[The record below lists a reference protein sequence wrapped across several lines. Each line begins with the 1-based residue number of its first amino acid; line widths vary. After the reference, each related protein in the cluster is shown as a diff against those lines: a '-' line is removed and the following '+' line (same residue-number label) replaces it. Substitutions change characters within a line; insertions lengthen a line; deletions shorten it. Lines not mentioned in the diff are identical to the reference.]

1 MGVPATSEKLVA
13 AGAATV
19 SVALAPGPGVATSLD
34 VTVLVVTVNGL
45 PVVVEACA
53 CMLTLHDA
61 PAASAAEKFRLLDEK
76 PPVPGQ
82 VMPTMLPNVIPDGK
96 LTLKVIPVSAV
107 PFGLVT
113 VTSYTVVFD
122 PPTATVEGVKLV
134 LNVAWTCADAW
145 PRQIVTSA
153 SDNQAE
159 RSLNPI
165 IATSQKYPL

>member
-1 MGVPATSEKLVA
+1 MGVPATTEKLVA

-19 SVALAPGPGVATSLD
+19 SVVLAPGPAVATSLD

-61 PAASAAEKFRLLDEK
+61 PAASEPTEKLKPLDVL
-76 PPVPGQ
+76 PPEPAQALPAMVK
-82 VMPTMLPNVIPDGK
+82 VPNVILDGK
-96 LTLKVIPVSAV
+96 LTLKVMPVSAV

-113 VTSYTVVFD
+113 VTSYNVVFV
-122 PPTATVEGVKLV
+122 PPAATVDGVKLA

-153 SDNQAE
+153 SDNQA
-159 RSLNPI
+159 
-165 IATSQKYPL
+165 